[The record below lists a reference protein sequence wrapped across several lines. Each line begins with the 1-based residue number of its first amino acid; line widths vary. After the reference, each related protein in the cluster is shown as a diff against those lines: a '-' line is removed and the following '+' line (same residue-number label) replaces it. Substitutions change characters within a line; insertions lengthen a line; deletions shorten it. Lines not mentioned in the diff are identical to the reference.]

1 MLHATPAT
9 LRRGI
14 RGHRRAPGPLAWV
27 RVVWLTVSVAML
39 AVGIGAPALAQA
51 RSANVVEMDGI
62 ISPIAER
69 YLTRAIEDAERS
81 GAEVIIVTLD
91 TPGGLLDSTRGI
103 VTQILASPVPVIV
116 YVSPNGGRAASAG
129 TFITAAAHI
138 AAMAPATNIGAA
150 SPVSGQGEDLPETL
164 KSKVFQDTAAEI
176 RAIAQVRGR
185 PVEPLEAT
193 VLEAK
198 SYTASEALELG
209 IIDLI
214 ADNITALLEQ
224 VDGRTVVIATAEGEG
239 AVTLV
244 TKGIEVREVRMGLF
258 DRILSYIADPNV
270 SFLLISLGGLGLFVE
285 FWNPGL
291 IFPGVAGL
299 IALVVGLMALGSLP
313 GNWAGVALILLAFV
327 LVSVEFN
334 TDGFGVF
341 GALGLASFILGGIL
355 LFAHFGTP
363 SPVAPDI
370 SVSRWVLLP
379 TSGLLALSVGGFVI
393 VMQQARR
400 SARLSGMPA
409 PAVVGMTGIVSSA
422 LTPEGKI
429 RVRGETWNAR
439 ASDGSRIPRGAS
451 VIIREEHGPLLEVE
465 RIDIPTGTETETENH
480 G

>member
-9 LRRGI
+9 LRRRI
-14 RGHRRAPGPLAWV
+14 RSHRRTPGPLAWV

-81 GAEVIIVTLD
+81 GAEVIIITLD

-103 VTQILASPVPVIV
+103 VAQILASPVPVIV
-116 YVSPNGGRAASAG
+116 YVSPSGGRAASAG

-164 KSKVFQDTAAEI
+164 KSKVFEDTAAEI
-176 RAIAQVRGR
+176 RAIAQARGR

-224 VDGRTVVIATAEGEG
+224 IDGRTVVIATAEDGG
-239 AVTLV
+239 AVTLA
-244 TKGIEVREVRMGLF
+244 TKGIEVHEVRMGLF

-379 TSGLLALSVGGFVI
+379 TSALLALSVGGFVI

-422 LTPEGKI
+422 LTPEGKV
-429 RVRGETWNAR
+429 RVRGEIWNAR

>member
-1 MLHATPAT
+1 
-9 LRRGI
+9 
-14 RGHRRAPGPLAWV
+14 
-27 RVVWLTVSVAML
+27 ML

-51 RSANVVEMDGI
+51 RNANVVEMDGI

-103 VTQILASPVPVIV
+103 VAQILASPVPVIV
-116 YVSPNGGRAASAG
+116 YVSPSGGRAASAG

-164 KSKVFQDTAAEI
+164 KSKVFEDTAAEI

-239 AVTLV
+239 AVTLA

-363 SPVAPDI
+363 SPVVPDI
-370 SVSRWVLLP
+370 SVSRWVLLS

-400 SARLSGMPA
+400 TSRLSGTPA

-422 LTPEGKI
+422 LTPEGKV

-439 ASDGSRIPRGAS
+439 ASDGSRVPRGAS
-451 VIIREEHGPLLEVE
+451 VIIREEHGSLLEVE